1 MTFAS
6 IPEIIEDIKAG
17 KMIVL
22 VDDENRENEG
32 DLVCAAELVTPE
44 IINFMATHGRGMICQ
59 PMTAEMCDKLDL
71 PMQVELNTA
80 PLQTGFTVTID
91 AREGTTTGISAG
103 DRARTI
109 LKAVSDDCK
118 PSDLVRPGHIFPLK
132 SKNGGVLVRQGQTEG
147 SVDLARI
154 AGLKP
159 SGVICEIMNEDGTMS
174 RMDDLIPYC
183 KKHNLKM
190 CSVAALIEYRQ
201 QTETLVK
208 RVEAIDM
215 PTDCG
220 MFRLFAYETSFD
232 KKIHLAL
239 CKGGVGEFD
248 NSGNVIEQK
257 DTVLLRV
264 HSECMTGDIFHS
276 QRCDCGSQLHTAMEM
291 IEKAGKG
298 VIIYLRQEGRG
309 IGLKDKLHAYHLQE
323 IGMNTIQANE
333 WLGHAADK
341 RDYGVGAHI
350 CRDLGII
357 NVANMTNNP
366 VKTDKLTVFGITVKE
381 QVPIEINATEHN
393 FQYLKTKRDKMGH
406 VLPNLNN
413 E

>member
-1 MTFAS
+1 MIFAS
-6 IPEIIEDIKAG
+6 IPDIIEEIKAG

-32 DLVCAAELVTPE
+32 DLVCAAELITPE

-59 PMTAEMCDKLDL
+59 PMTAELCDKLEL

-91 AREGTTTGISAG
+91 AREGTTTGISAT

-109 LKAVSDDCK
+109 LQAIKDDCK

-147 SVDLARI
+147 AVDLARM

-159 SGVICEIMNEDGTMS
+159 SGVICEIMNKNGSMA
-174 RMDDLIPYC
+174 RLKDLEPYC
-183 KKHNLKM
+183 KKHNLKI
-190 CSVAALIEYRQ
+190 CSVASLIEYRQ
-201 QTETLVK
+201 QTETLVT

-220 MFRLFAYETSFD
+220 IFRLFAYQTSFD

-239 CKGGVGEFD
+239 CKGGIGEYD
-248 NSGNVIEQK
+248 MSGNVIQQEE
-257 DTVLLRV
+257 TILIRV

-276 QRCDCGSQLHTAMEM
+276 QRCDCGAQLHTAMEM
-291 IEKAGKG
+291 IEKNGKG

-309 IGLKDKLHAYHLQE
+309 IGLKDKLHSYHLQE
-323 IGMNTIQANE
+323 IGMNTIQANQ

-350 CRDLGII
+350 CRDLGIAK
-357 NVANMTNNP
+357 VANMTNNP
-366 VKTDKLTVFGITVKE
+366 VKTDKLTVYGITVEE
-381 QVPIEINATEHN
+381 QVPIEINATKHN
-393 FQYLKTKRDKMGH
+393 LQYLKTKRDQMGH
-406 VLPNLNN
+406 VLPNLHK